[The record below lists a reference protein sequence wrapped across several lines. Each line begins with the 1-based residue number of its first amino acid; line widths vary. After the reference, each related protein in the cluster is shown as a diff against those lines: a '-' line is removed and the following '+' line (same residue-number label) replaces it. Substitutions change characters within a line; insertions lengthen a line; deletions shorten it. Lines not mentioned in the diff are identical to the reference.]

1 ISKKATLKL
10 TPGVDSSDAIFT
22 FMERQGS
29 AWGARKEIIYNAMSA
44 MNELLEAA
52 TTCRLTKNAITMET
66 SFDEYNLDIDV
77 HYRGDLLEFSTERP
91 DMKDFLADPEAT
103 GRLAGYLV
111 RQYTDSVTAESSGDQ
126 CHILM
131 HFDH

>member
-1 ISKKATLKL
+1 MQPSLSWNA
-10 TPGVDSSDAIFT
+10 
-22 FMERQGS
+22 R
-29 AWGARKEIIYNAMSA
+29 GARKEIIYKAMSA

-52 TTCRLTKNAITMET
+52 TTCRLTKDTIIMEA

-77 HYRGDLLEFSTERP
+77 HYRGDLLEFPKERP
-91 DMKDFLADPEAT
+91 NMKDFLADPEAT

-111 RQYTDSVTAESSGDQ
+111 RQYTDSVTAKSSGDQ